1 MDIVVIPAVLTDLWV
16 RPGLGGRGGRP
27 PLTVRLV
34 SWADTLADVA
44 RSLYVTSPE
53 AETGN
58 GTVAVGAVDLL
69 TRPVGRVGVFRPV
82 VRSDEQ
88 PDPLLEL
95 LLDHEG
101 VDIPHDLAVG

>member
-1 MDIVVIPAVLTDLWV
+1 
-16 RPGLGGRGGRP
+16 
-27 PLTVRLV
+27 VRLV

-53 AETGN
+53 AETGK

-69 TRPVGRVGVFRPV
+69 TRQVGRVGVFRPV

-88 PDPLLEL
+88 PDPYSSCCSTSRASTFPLTWLW
-95 LLDHEG
+95 G
-101 VDIPHDLAVG
+101 